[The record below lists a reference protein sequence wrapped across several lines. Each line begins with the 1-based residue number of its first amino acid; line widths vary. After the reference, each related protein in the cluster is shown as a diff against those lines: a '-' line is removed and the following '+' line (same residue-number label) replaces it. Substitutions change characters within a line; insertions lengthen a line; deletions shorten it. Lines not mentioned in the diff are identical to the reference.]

1 MEERKV
7 GVSSK
12 NYAAPWVYAVV
23 TFLHKDIFR
32 KPIRLDWAGQ
42 FTKKTMK
49 QKGII
54 QNKTFDS
61 SIIANQCKDEKFE
74 LEKSAIITDEMK
86 EKERN
91 DRNMNSLIN
100 VGI

>member
-1 MEERKV
+1 
-7 GVSSK
+7 
-12 NYAAPWVYAVV
+12 
-23 TFLHKDIFR
+23 
-32 KPIRLDWAGQ
+32 
-42 FTKKTMK
+42 MK